1 MELYLNVR
9 KFLVNIEVRRWNST
23 NIGSSP
29 SFTRNMS
36 LKKKFK
42 IKSLKSV
49 FERLST
55 FCVHRSIF
63 FYVTG
68 FFCNLLS
75 KHGLQEI

>member
-63 FYVTG
+63 FLCNR

-75 KHGLQEI
+75 KHGLHEI

>member
-9 KFLVNIEVRRWNST
+9 KFLVNIEVRRWNSA

-63 FYVTG
+63 FLCNR

>member
-42 IKSLKSV
+42 IKSLKFV

-63 FYVTG
+63 FLCNR

>member
-63 FYVTG
+63 F
-68 FFCNLLS
+68 FM
-75 KHGLQEI
+75 